1 MRRKQ
6 RERLRVQPPLTFA
19 IESLSHEGRGI
30 SHYQANVLADTET
43 LEANVHP
50 VDKIGKKVFVAFG
63 LPGETVTAK
72 VHEVHKKYEEAD
84 CESVLANPSTDR
96 VEPVCPHFGVC
107 GGCSLQHMH
116 TDAQIKFKQDVL
128 ASHFAHFA
136 NAGAMSLEPEEW
148 LPPLRSTRTD
158 YRRKARLGVRWVIKK
173 DRMLVGFRERKSGYL
188 AELNVCKVLDAQV
201 GERIEDLKQLL
212 TGLAAREHIPQ
223 LEIAIGDEIANDVA
237 DGVADNKHIAMIV
250 RHLKPL
256 IDRDVQ
262 QLLDFA
268 RALNWQLYLQPE
280 GYDTVHRI
288 DQPDAAMR
296 LHYELPDF
304 NVRFAFSPLDFTQV
318 NRDINR
324 QMVTLA
330 CDLLDLK
337 AGERV
342 LDLFCGLGN
351 FSLPLARRVGESG
364 HVIGVEGSSEMV
376 ERGFENAALNGISH
390 VEFYAQD
397 LTKDFSQ
404 QPWAVQGFDALL
416 IDPPRSGAE
425 EVMHYLPKFKA
436 KRIVYVSCNPAT
448 LARDAGILAQLG
460 YRMKK
465 AGVMDMFT
473 HTGHVESIA
482 LFELGDKSK

>member
-6 RERLRVQPPLTFA
+6 RERLRVQPPLTFN
-19 IESLSHEGRGI
+19 IEALSHEGSGI
-30 SHYQANVLADTET
+30 SHYGEIDG
-43 LEANVHP
+43 HP
-50 VDKIGKKVFVAFG
+50 AEKIGKKVFVAFG
-63 LPGETVTAK
+63 LPGETVLAK
-72 VHEVHKKYEEAD
+72 VNEQLKKYEEAD
-84 CESVLANPSTDR
+84 CEVVLANPSPDR
-96 VEPVCPHFGVC
+96 VEPICPHFGIC

-116 TDAQIKFKQDVL
+116 IDAQIKFKQDVL
-128 ASHFAHFA
+128 ASHFQHFG
-136 NAGAMSLEPEEW
+136 NLEPEEW

-158 YRRKARLGVRWVIKK
+158 YRRKARMGVRWVVKK
-173 DRMLVGFRERKSGYL
+173 DSMLVGFRERKSGFL
-188 AELNVCKVLDAQV
+188 AQLNVCKVLDAQI
-201 GERIEDLKQLL
+201 GERIEELKQLL
-212 TGLAAREHIPQ
+212 TGLAGRETIPQ
-223 LEIAIGDEIANDVA
+223 LEMAVGDALA
-237 DGVADNKHIAMIV
+237 SSDGVMGESVAMIV
-250 RHLKPL
+250 RHMKPL
-256 IDRDVQ
+256 IDSDVQ

-268 RALNWQLYLQPE
+268 RPLNWQLYLQPE

-288 DQPDAAMR
+288 DKPDAPMR

-324 QMVTLA
+324 QMVKLA
-330 CDLLDLK
+330 CDLLELK
-337 AGERV
+337 EGERV

-351 FSLPLARRVGESG
+351 FSLPLARCVGESG
-364 HVIGVEGSSEMV
+364 RVIAVEGSTEMV
-376 ERGFENAALNGISH
+376 ARGFENAALNGMNNL
-390 VEFYAQD
+390 EFYAQD
-397 LTKDFSQ
+397 LTKDFSH
-404 QPWAVQGFDALL
+404 QPWAAQGFDALL

-465 AGVMDMFT
+465 TGVMDMFT

-482 LFELGDKSK
+482 LFEQD